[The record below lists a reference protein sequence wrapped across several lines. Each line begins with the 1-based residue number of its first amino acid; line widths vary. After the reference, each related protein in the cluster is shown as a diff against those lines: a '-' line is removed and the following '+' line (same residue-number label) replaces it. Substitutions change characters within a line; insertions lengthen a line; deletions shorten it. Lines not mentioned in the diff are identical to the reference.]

1 MIVARFCSD
10 DGKPIIARGTYRFA
24 PYGSD
29 GKAAGG
35 EKDKGWFPIESFN
48 FGFEDKTKSKKPKP
62 GATPGK
68 SGSPAPSQAQKKPEE
83 EEKEDFATVSIKKTV
98 DSTSVS
104 LMMLVMEERETGQGA
119 RDKTPIEVDIH
130 VISTVELKEDEIS
143 TFTSLLIHLE
153 AVSVLSWKIDGSG
166 DLRPSE
172 NVTLKYDR
180 AAMIYNDLFIKNGLP
195 QIMQYGPRGWD
206 QKNCEQ
212 YKGEFRWDIAD
223 YKEYLPLR

>member
-1 MIVARFCSD
+1 M
-10 DGKPIIARGTYRFA
+10 G
-24 PYGSD
+24 
-29 GKAAGG
+29 
-35 EKDKGWFPIESFN
+35 KDKGWFPIESFN

-68 SGSPAPSQAQKKPEE
+68 SGSPDPKKKPEE

-119 RDKTPIEVDIH
+119 KDKTPIEVDIH
-130 VISTVELKEDEIS
+130 VISTVNLNGEAS
-143 TFTSLLIHLE
+143 TFTSVLIHLE

-180 AAMIYNDLFIKNGLP
+180 AAMIYNDLYIQNGRP

-212 YKGEFRWDIAD
+212 YKGEFRWDIGD
-223 YKEYLPLR
+223 YKEYLPPR